1 MTVLPRVAI
10 GGKSKK
16 SEGGAIVEAFVVDGN
31 GVPRGKWVPAEKL
44 ADVSDKGVLMPRSVF
59 AQDIWGR
66 DADEAGLAHGTG
78 DPDGLC
84 KPVEGSVLP
93 VSWLSRRATQVMLR
107 MVEKDGAPYF
117 ADPRTVLENV
127 LKRFERAGLTPVVA
141 TELEFYFIQPEEMAG
156 VAPRPYGADAEGFKG
171 WQQNVLAIEE
181 LHAYDGIFADIA
193 RYAAEQNIPLDG
205 VVRENGPDQY
215 ELNFTHTDDVVRA
228 ADWTIMMKRIVKGA
242 ARRHG
247 MDATFMAKPYGG
259 LAGCGMH
266 THLSLLDRAGA
277 NIFVAEG
284 HEPGGKLRQVVGG
297 MLETMKDSMLI
308 LAPHANS
315 YRRLTPASH
324 APTRLTWGIDNRT
337 AAIRVIEAG
346 PATRVEHRV
355 AGTDTNPYLTLAVI
369 LSAALHGLER
379 GCVPPEPQAGEHS
392 ESGAEGL
399 PTTWDEA
406 LARFESSDFIAE
418 ALGARYRHI
427 YAAVKRQEIAE
438 FRAHVTEFEYDAYLR
453 TA

>member
-1 MTVLPRVAI
+1 MTVLPRVAV

-44 ADVSDKGVLMPRSVF
+44 ADVSDKGVLIPRSVF

-66 DADEAGLAHGTG
+66 DADEAGLAWGTG

-84 KPVEGSVLP
+84 KPVEGTVLP
-93 VSWLSRRATQVMLR
+93 ISWLSRRATQVMLR
-107 MVEKDGAPYF
+107 MVDADGSPYF

-127 LKRFERAGLTPVVA
+127 LERFKLAGLTPVVA
-141 TELEFYFIQPEEMAG
+141 TELEFYFIQPEEQAG
-156 VAPRPYGADAEGFKG
+156 AKPRPYGADAEGWKG
-171 WQQNVLAIEE
+171 WAQNVLSLDE
-181 LHAYDGIFADIA
+181 LHAYDAIFADIA
-193 RYAAEQNIPLDG
+193 RYANEQNIPLDG
-205 VVRENGPDQY
+205 MVRENGPDQY

-228 ADWTIMMKRIVKGA
+228 ADWTVMMKRIVKGA

-266 THLSLLDRAGA
+266 THLSLLDRTGA
-277 NIFVAEG
+277 NIFVADG
-284 HEPGGKLRQVVGG
+284 HEPGGKMRHVVGG
-297 MLETMKDSMLI
+297 MLNTMKDSMLV

-315 YRRLTPASH
+315 YRRLTPATH

-346 PATRVEHRV
+346 LATRIEHRV
-355 AGTDTNPYLTLAVI
+355 AGTDTNPYLTMAII
-369 LSAALHGLER
+369 LSAALHGLETEAE
-379 GCVPPEPQAGEHS
+379 PPEPMTGEHS
-392 ESGAEGL
+392 QSGAETL
-399 PTTWDEA
+399 PATWDEA
-406 LARFESSDFIAE
+406 LARFESSAFIEKAF
-418 ALGARYRHI
+418 GQRYQRVF
-427 YAAVKRQEIAE
+427 AAVKRQEIEE

>member
-1 MTVLPRVAI
+1 MTVLPRVTV

-44 ADVSDKGVLMPRSVF
+44 SDVSDKGVLIPRSVF

-66 DADEAGLAHGTG
+66 DADEAGLAWGTG

-93 VSWLSRRATQVMLR
+93 ISWLSRRATQVMLR
-107 MVEKDGAPYF
+107 MVDTDGSPYF

-127 LKRFERAGLTPVVA
+127 LERFKLAGLTPVVA
-141 TELEFYFIQPEEMAG
+141 TELEFYFIQPEELAG
-156 VAPRPYGADAEGFKG
+156 AKPRPYGADAEGWKG
-171 WQQNVLAIEE
+171 WAQNVLSLDE
-181 LHAYDGIFADIA
+181 LHAYDAIFADIA
-193 RYAAEQNIPLDG
+193 RYANEQNIPLDG
-205 VVRENGPDQY
+205 MVRENGPDQY

-228 ADWTIMMKRIVKGA
+228 ADWTVMMKRIVKGA

-277 NIFVAEG
+277 NIFVADG
-284 HEPGGKLRQVVGG
+284 HEAGGKLRQVVGG
-297 MLETMKDSMLI
+297 MLNTMKDSMLV

-315 YRRLTPASH
+315 YRRLTPATH
-324 APTRLTWGIDNRT
+324 APTRLSWGIDNRT

-346 PATRVEHRV
+346 LATRVEHRV
-355 AGTDTNPYLTLAVI
+355 AGTDTNPYLTLAII
-369 LSAALHGLER
+369 LSAALHGLETAAE
-379 GCVPPEPQAGEHS
+379 PPEPMGGEHS
-392 ESGAEGL
+392 QSGAETL
-399 PTTWDEA
+399 PATWDEA
-406 LARFESSDFIAE
+406 LARFEASPFIEKAF
-418 ALGARYRHI
+418 GKRYQHVF
-427 YAAVKRQEIAE
+427 ACVKRQEIAE
-438 FRAHVTEFEYDAYLR
+438 FREHVTEFEYDAYLR

>member
-1 MTVLPRVAI
+1 MTVLPRPAV

-44 ADVSDKGVLMPRSVF
+44 SDVIDKGVLMPRSVF

-84 KPVEGSVLP
+84 KPAEGSVLP
-93 VSWLSRRATQVMLR
+93 ISWLARRATQVMLR
-107 MVEKDGAPYF
+107 MVDADGKPFF

-127 LKRFERAGLTPVVA
+127 LARFAKAGLTPVVA
-141 TELEFYFIQPEEMAG
+141 TELEFYFIQPVEMAG
-156 VAPRPYGADAEGFKG
+156 ERPRPYGADAEGCKG
-171 WQQNVLAIEE
+171 WQQNVLAIDE
-181 LHAYDGIFADIA
+181 LHAYDVVFADIA
-193 RYAAEQNIPLDG
+193 RYAAEQGIPLDG
-205 VVRENGPDQY
+205 MVRENGPDQY

-284 HEPGGKLRQVVGG
+284 HAPGGKLRQVVGG
-297 MLETMKDSMLI
+297 MLETMKDSMLV

-337 AAIRVIEAG
+337 AAIRVIEQG
-346 PATRVEHRV
+346 PATRIEHRV
-355 AGTDTNPYLTLAVI
+355 AGTDTNPYLTMAVI
-369 LSAALHGLER
+369 LSAALHGLEN
-379 GCVPPEPQAGEHS
+379 GSVPPEPFAGEHS

-399 PTTWDEA
+399 PATWDEA
-406 LARFESSDFIAE
+406 LGRFERSDFIAE
-418 ALGARYRHI
+418 ALGERYRHV
-427 YAAVKRQEIAE
+427 YAAMKRQEIEE

>member
-1 MTVLPRVAI
+1 MTVLPRVAV

-44 ADVSDKGVLMPRSVF
+44 SDVSDKGVLMPRSVF

-93 VSWLSRRATQVMLR
+93 ISWLSRRATQVMLR
-107 MVEKDGAPYF
+107 MVGADGQPYF

-127 LKRFERAGLTPVVA
+127 LARFAKAGLTPVVA
-141 TELEFYFIQPEEMAG
+141 TELEFYFIQPVEMAG
-156 VAPRPYGADAEGFKG
+156 ERPRPYGADAEGVKG
-171 WQQNVLAIEE
+171 WQQNVLAIDE
-181 LHAYDGIFADIA
+181 LHAYDVIFADIA
-193 RYAAEQNIPLDG
+193 RYASEQGIPLDG
-205 VVRENGPDQY
+205 MVRENGPDQY
-215 ELNFTHTDDVVRA
+215 ELNVTHTDDVVRA

-337 AAIRVIEAG
+337 AAIRVIEQG
-346 PATRVEHRV
+346 PATRIEHRV

-369 LSAALHGLER
+369 LAAALHGLENAS
-379 GCVPPEPQAGEHS
+379 VPPEPFAGEHS

-406 LARFESSDFIAE
+406 LGRFERSDFIAR
-418 ALGARYRHI
+418 ALGEPYRHI
-427 YAAVKRQEIAE
+427 FAAVKRQEIEE

-453 TA
+453 NA